1 MRYHAC
7 VKSLRIL
14 IAAALGLALLP
25 PVPAQEGKT
34 VPPAR
39 GVVLFIGDGLGLS
52 LIAAT
57 RTQAVGAEGRLEME
71 KLPHTARVHTRS
83 ANAAITDSAAAAS
96 AYASGF
102 KVPNRS
108 INVRED
114 GTHSPLISTLARK
127 AGKGV
132 GIVTNTHLTDATPAA
147 FYGWSDQRQ
156 DEGSLALQLA
166 SADFQVVLGGGSS
179 WLTSMGVAGSPRK
192 DGRDLLAEAKAKG
205 WRVISRAADL
215 DGVRDDCEGMRW
227 LGIFASGD
235 LSYVDER
242 GGHPNQPSLTE
253 MTLAALRRL
262 QREKEGFFLIVEGG
276 MIDKACHKK
285 QDARAI
291 QETLEFDR
299 TIGEVVRAVDDRTL
313 VIVTADHETA
323 QGSHTAEDV
332 LAAAK
337 GPGAEE
343 VHGVLD
349 NTELFGIMR
358 RALGL

>member
-1 MRYHAC
+1 MQ
-7 VKSLRIL
+7 K
-14 IAAALGLALLP
+14 LLY
-25 PVPAQEGKT
+25 
-34 VPPAR
+34 
-39 GVVLFIGDGLGLS
+39 S
-52 LIAAT
+52 
-57 RTQAVGAEGRLEME
+57 
-71 KLPHTARVHTRS
+71 ARVHTRS
-83 ANAAITDSAAAAS
+83 ANAAITDSAAGAS
-96 AYASGF
+96 AYASGC

-114 GTHSPLISTLARK
+114 GSRPPLISILARK

-147 FYGWSDQRQ
+147 FYGWSEKRQ
-156 DEGSLALQLA
+156 DEGSLAPQLA
-166 SADFQVVLGGGSS
+166 EADFQVVMGGGSS
-179 WLTSMGVAGSPRK
+179 WFSPEGTAGSQRK
-192 DGRDLLAEAKAKG
+192 DRRDVLAEAKAKG
-205 WRVISRAADL
+205 WRMISRAADL
-215 DGVRDDCEGMRW
+215 AGVRDDREGMRW

-242 GGHPNQPSLTE
+242 DGHPNQPSLTE

-262 QREKEGFFLIVEGG
+262 QQEKEGFFLIVEGG

-285 QDARAI
+285 WDARAI

-323 QGSHTAEDV
+323 QGSHTAADV